1 MCGNMALL
9 SALDSAMQHF
19 FSVVSKPRFESQ
31 LQTVLGI
38 LRTIFASCNS
48 EKSVALGR
56 P

>member
-1 MCGNMALL
+1 LL

-19 FSVVSKPRFESQ
+19 FSVVSKPQFESQ

>member
-1 MCGNMALL
+1 MPLL
-9 SALDSAMQHF
+9 SALGSAMQYF
-19 FSVVSKPRFESQ
+19 FSVGSKPQFDFQ

-38 LRTIFASCNS
+38 VRANFASCNS